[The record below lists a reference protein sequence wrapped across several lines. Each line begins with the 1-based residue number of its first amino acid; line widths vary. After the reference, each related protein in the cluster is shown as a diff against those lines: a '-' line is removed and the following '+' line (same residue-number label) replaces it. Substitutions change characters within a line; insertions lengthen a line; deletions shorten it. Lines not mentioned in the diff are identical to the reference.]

1 MLLCVRDMQNNA
13 EALFKE
19 EMKKNSEGLRF
30 RVAIRNVL
38 ERDQVDIRAKLIP
51 AIFVFQKSHTSAVG
65 AIHPGANNSC

>member
-19 EMKKNSEGLRF
+19 EMKKISEGLRF

-38 ERDQVDIRAKLIP
+38 ERDQVDKRDWP
-51 AIFVFQKSHTSAVG
+51 AIFVFQKSHTSAVD
-65 AIHPGANNSC
+65 AIHPGANDSC